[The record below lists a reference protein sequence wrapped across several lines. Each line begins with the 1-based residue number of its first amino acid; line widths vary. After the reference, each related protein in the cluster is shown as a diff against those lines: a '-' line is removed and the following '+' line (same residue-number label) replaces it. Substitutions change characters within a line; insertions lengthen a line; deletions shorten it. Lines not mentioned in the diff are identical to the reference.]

1 MRRRAAIVLLSLA
14 GACGQETVD
23 ERWHEGEGYRWRDL
37 AIPRGGKPTGGF
49 TRLAASA
56 TGVTHRN
63 MVADDSALANRHL
76 LIGAGAAVGD
86 VDSDGLP
93 DLFVASVQAP
103 AVLYRNT
110 GDFRFQDISATAGLD
125 TRGLP
130 STSAAFADLSGDG
143 HLDLV
148 VGTLGGP
155 LKLWIGDGKGRFT
168 DVSATAGLADGYA
181 ATTMTIADVE
191 GDGDLDLYVG
201 TYKTRNGLDKYTPQQ
216 RAFDQVVKKIGGEYV
231 VMDEWK
237 AEYRLVDHP
246 ELGGIV
252 RSQRAEP
259 DLFFLN
265 DGTGKFTRI
274 AQRGARFLDEHGK
287 PLREDPDYFTL
298 ASRFYDVNDD
308 GAPDLYVCNDFE
320 DPDQFWINDGKG
332 AFRLLPSL
340 ALRETSNTCMSVDFG
355 DINRDGHVDFF
366 TADMMSPTLAQ
377 RKRQFPTHTPAP
389 KLGGLPED
397 RHQWMRNM
405 LQLSRG
411 DGTWASIGDFAGVSA
426 TDWTWG
432 SAFLDVDLDGRED
445 LIALN
450 GHRWDVRDADTFERL
465 RNSFPRVPWNREQRE
480 FPISATRSFAFRNN
494 GDLTF
499 TDRSEAW
506 GIGTESAI
514 SQGIALAD
522 FDGDGDQDMVATR
535 LNDAPALFRNETNA
549 GRIAVRLIGQ
559 GANRHGIGAKI
570 TVRPAAGDTLL
581 PVQTR
586 EVTAGGYY
594 LSGSDPMLSF
604 ASGPRPRDS
613 EERAFPSIEV
623 RWRSG
628 RVSTIARAMPNRLYE
643 VHESGAVAYPAT
655 LASKATPALFED
667 ATPLLNGHAHSDSVF
682 DDFRRQSL
690 LPGRLSQ
697 LGPGITWAD
706 FDGDGRADLAVG
718 AGRGGRVSVLRN
730 RDGRSF
736 SRLPIGTAVPG
747 DVTTILPIPG
757 ARGLSLLAGMSNYE
771 ASSPAEALTIPRLV
785 AFEHRTPARTQPV
798 MPGDSA
804 SIGPMAL
811 GDVDGDGRLDLFV
824 GARVV
829 PGAWPLPASSR
840 LYLGTA
846 DGGWQLDN
854 VNARTVSGIGLV
866 SAALFTDLD
875 GDARPELVATAE
887 WGPVRVFKNDAG
899 RLRDVT
905 REWGLSAAS
914 SRWNGLSA
922 GDFDADGR
930 LDLVVTS
937 WGRNM
942 PWKATP
948 ERPHVLIAGNFGR
961 EGIALVFAR
970 RDSASNR
977 EVPLESFVRFGIA
990 VPSAREKIASFAEY
1004 SGADVDALL
1013 GSHSSSAVRVGA
1025 TTFDHLVLLNRG
1037 GRFEARS
1044 LPAEAQLSPAFAP
1057 VVADF
1062 DGDGREDL
1070 FLAQNFSPTEVESP
1084 RLASGAGLLLR
1095 GDGSGGFLPLG
1106 VRESGIRVLGDQRG
1120 AAVSDFDGDGRL
1132 DLAVSQNGA
1141 ATTLWRNRTGSPGL
1155 RVRLD
1160 GGPGNPFGVGAQM
1173 RVMSGQVAGPVR
1185 EIRAG
1190 SAYWSVDDPVTVLAR
1205 SRPDATL
1212 WIRWPDGVQQT
1223 VALAPS
1229 QKDVTVRK
1237 P

>member
-1 MRRRAAIVLLSLA
+1 MRGRAAIVLLALA

-23 ERWHEGEGYRWRDL
+23 VSWHEAEGYRWRDL
-37 AIPRGGKPTGGF
+37 AIPRGGKPAGGF

-56 TGVTHRN
+56 TGVTHKN
-63 MVADDSALANRHL
+63 IVADDSALANRHL

-86 VDSDGLP
+86 VDGDGLP

-110 GDFRFQDISATAGLD
+110 GDFRFQDITATAGLD
-125 TRGLP
+125 TRGLA
-130 STSAAFADLSGDG
+130 STSAVFADINGDG
-143 HLDLV
+143 YLDLI

-155 LKLWIGDGKGRFT
+155 LKLWIGDGKGRFA
-168 DVSATAGLADGYA
+168 DATPSSGLDSGYA
-181 ATTMTIADVE
+181 ATTMTLGDVD

-201 TYKTRNGLDKYTPQQ
+201 TYKVRNGLDKYTPQQ
-216 RAFDQVVKKIGGEYV
+216 RAFDQVVKKIGDSYV

-237 AEYRLVDHP
+237 SEYRLVDHP
-246 ELGGIV
+246 ELGGMV
-252 RSQRAEP
+252 RSQRAEA

-265 DGTGKFTRI
+265 DGAGKFTRV
-274 AQRGARFLDEHGK
+274 AQRGPRFLDEGGK
-287 PLREDPDYFTL
+287 PTREDPDYFTL
-298 ASRFYDVNDD
+298 AARFYDVNDD

-366 TADMMSPTLAQ
+366 TADMMSPTLTQ

-405 LQLSRG
+405 LQLARG

-432 SAFLDVDLDGRED
+432 AAFLDIDLDGRED

-480 FPISATRSFAFRNN
+480 FPISSTSSFAFRNN

-499 TDRSEAW
+499 SDRSVAW
-506 GIGTESAI
+506 GVGTESAI

-522 FDGDGDQDMVATR
+522 FDGDGDVDLVATR
-535 LNDAPALFRNETNA
+535 LNDAPALFRNDANA
-549 GRIAVRLIGQ
+549 GRIAVRLVGQ

-570 TVRPAAGDTLL
+570 TVRPPVGDTL

-604 ASGPRPRDS
+604 ASGHRPRESD
-613 EERAFPSIEV
+613 ERALPSIEV

-628 RVSTIARAMPNRLYE
+628 RVSTVTAAMPNRLYE

-655 LASKATPALFED
+655 LASKVAPALFED
-667 ATPLLNGHAHSDSVF
+667 ATSLLKGHAHLDSVF

-697 LGPGITWAD
+697 LGPGLTWAD
-706 FDGDGRADLAVG
+706 VDGDGRADLAVG

-736 SRLPIGTAVPG
+736 SLLPVGPVVPG

-757 ARGLSLLAGMSNYE
+757 ARGFPLLAGMSNYE

-785 AFEHRTPARTQPV
+785 AFDHRAPARAQMV
-798 MPGDSA
+798 MAGDSA
-804 SIGPMAL
+804 SVGPMAL
-811 GDVDGDGRLDLFV
+811 GDVNGDGRLDLFV

-829 PGAWPLPASSR
+829 PGAWPVPAPSR
-840 LYLGTA
+840 LYLGT
-846 DGGWQLDN
+846 DGGGWQLDSA
-854 VNARTVSGIGLV
+854 NARTVSGIGLV

-887 WGPVRVFKNDAG
+887 WGPVRVFRNESG

-905 REWGLSAAS
+905 REWGLSAIS
-914 SRWNGLSA
+914 SRWNGLNA
-922 GDFDADGR
+922 GDFDGDGR

-942 PWKATP
+942 PWKATA
-948 ERPHVLIAGNFGR
+948 ERPHVLIAGNFGK

-970 RDSASNR
+970 RDSASGR
-977 EVPLESFVRFGIA
+977 EMPLESFVRFGIA
-990 VPSAREKIASFAEY
+990 VPSAREKIGSFAEY

-1013 GSHSSSAVRVGA
+1013 GSHSGAAVRVGA

-1062 DGDGREDL
+1062 DGDAREDL
-1070 FLAQNFSPTEVESP
+1070 FLAQNFSATEVESP
-1084 RLASGAGLLLR
+1084 RLASGVGLLLR

-1120 AAVSDFDGDGRL
+1120 AAVSDFDGDGRP

-1141 ATTLWRNRTGSPGL
+1141 ATTLWRNRTGAPGV

-1160 GGPGNPFGVGAQM
+1160 AGPGNPFGVGAQL
-1173 RVMSGQVAGPVR
+1173 RVTSGTVAGPVR

-1205 SRPDATL
+1205 SLPDATL
-1212 WIRWPDGVQQT
+1212 WIRWPDGVQQNVT
-1223 VALAPS
+1223 LAPN
-1229 QKDVTVRK
+1229 QRDVRVEK